1 LIVVA
6 TEVHCRGN
14 EPVVRPKAMKLHMNG
29 KVMDLR
35 EMGWELVDLGVMPQS
50 QPKSLHLL
58 AVYLPFFCL
67 IYLI

>member
-1 LIVVA
+1 
-6 TEVHCRGN
+6 
-14 EPVVRPKAMKLHMNG
+14 
-29 KVMDLR
+29 MDLR

-50 QPKSLHLL
+50 QPKPLHLL